1 MSALLPILVT
11 LHAGYGRAQDTDAHQ
26 SRFSNTYPARGD
38 GKHVEDEEDGAIL
51 DGHKDQSRRS
61 APGFGLFGLDCA
73 AGRRTHFLRQG
84 PEHRRRILHEA
95 LRSYDAVGART
106 VRSVHHAGLRLDQHS
121 C

>member
-1 MSALLPILVT
+1 MADGVRLC
-11 LHAGYGRAQDTDAHQ
+11 AGHRRSSVEVLKTD
-26 SRFSNTYPARGD
+26 PARGD
-38 GKHVEDEEDGAIL
+38 GKHIEDEEDGAISN
-51 DGHKDQSRRS
+51 GHMDQSRRS

-106 VRSVHHAGLRLDQHS
+106 VRPVHHAGLRLDQHS